1 MKRYESMPGSRAGK
15 EWFENIRVGDK
26 VYLFKEVHLN
36 CLYSP
41 VGKIGAT
48 VVKKEIGQKYGE
60 ERYIMLCDIDE
71 TDKRFCES
79 AMESQT
85 PVAFECEDFLWDSQG
100 NHMSVSDRYSV
111 EYQMFTSEEVCD
123 RYIGR
128 EKAYVKLHSF
138 LNDEEC
144 LVDCGKDGPG
154 KISTFHLSD
163 YSLEDIQA
171 AVNALRV
178 SEMPKKLAR
187 FYNWEE
193 YV

>member
-48 VVKKEIGQKYGE
+48 VVKKEIGQEYGE
-60 ERYIMLCDIDE
+60 ERYIILCDIDE
-71 TDKRFCES
+71 TDKRFCEP

-85 PVAFECEDFLWDSQG
+85 PVVFECEDFLWDSQG
-100 NHMSVSDRYSV
+100 NHMSVSDRYAV
-111 EYQMFTSEEVCD
+111 EYQMFTSEDVCD

-128 EKAYVKLHSF
+128 EKAYVKLRSF

-144 LVDCGKDGPG
+144 LVDCGKDSPR

-171 AVNALRV
+171 AVNALRI
-178 SEMPKKLAR
+178 SEMPEKLAR